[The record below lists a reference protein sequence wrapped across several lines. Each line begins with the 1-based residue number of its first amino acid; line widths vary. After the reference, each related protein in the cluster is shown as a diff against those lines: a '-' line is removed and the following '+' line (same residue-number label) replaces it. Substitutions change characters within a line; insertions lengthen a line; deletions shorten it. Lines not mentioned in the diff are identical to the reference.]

1 MDTDIIVLIGE
12 YGYVALFFALWLGI
26 VGMPIPDE
34 VIVMTGGLVVS
45 LGMLKT
51 VPAFIVTY
59 LGVVSG
65 LMIGYGLGRFMGE
78 PVLKWLSRKKNLE
91 KYLEKSYLLVNKYGS
106 FSLCISYFIPV
117 VRHIIPYV
125 VGVGKMSF
133 ARYSF
138 FSFSTGFV
146 WTLLFFTIGRL
157 FGNHVESIG
166 RAVEKYGL
174 YSLPILTMVG
184 ILVCITF
191 QAKRKKQIN
200 IS

>member
-1 MDTDIIVLIGE
+1 MYFDIIALIGD

-65 LMIGYGLGRFMGE
+65 LMIGYCLGRFMGE
-78 PVLKWLSRKKNLE
+78 PALKWLNRRKKLD
-91 KYLEKSYLLVNKYGS
+91 KYLEKAYILVNKYGS
-106 FSLCISYFIPV
+106 FSLCISYFFPI
-117 VRHIIPYV
+117 VRHIVPYI
-125 VGVGKMSF
+125 VGIGRMSF
-133 ARYSF
+133 ARYSL
-138 FSFSTGFV
+138 FSFSAGFV

-166 RAVEKYGL
+166 RTVEMYGL
-174 YSLPILTMVG
+174 YTLPAIVLVG
-184 ILVCITF
+184 IIVWIAYRT
-191 QAKRKKQIN
+191 KRKRQMN
-200 IS
+200 TP